1 MASTITQKRLPRYAI
16 LRDESSIKLAAQSTH
31 EGVYNL
37 HPAELEWRD
46 RQPAL
51 NSRGYLLRK
60 RYSPDWKPS
69 WLGTNLEP
77 MYCEDSVLLQVS
89 KRPFVRLL
97 WVLILSFIDSP
108 AYRRQPQQRRGSCC
122 Y

>member
-69 WLGTNLEP
+69 WLETGRRMN
-77 MYCEDSVLLQVS
+77 YCEDFWVAPVS
-89 KRPFVRLL
+89 FPT
-97 WVLILSFIDSP
+97 
-108 AYRRQPQQRRGSCC
+108 
-122 Y
+122 